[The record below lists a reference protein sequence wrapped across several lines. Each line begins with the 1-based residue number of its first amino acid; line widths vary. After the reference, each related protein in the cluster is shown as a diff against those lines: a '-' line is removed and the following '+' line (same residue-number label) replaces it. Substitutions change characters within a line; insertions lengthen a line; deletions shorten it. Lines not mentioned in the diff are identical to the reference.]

1 MNNIIYLYFAVK
13 VEQKGKTLEIS
24 AEYKPSPRES
34 ILVKEVKSEKKF
46 CPKCTLGLDIKHTD
60 VLILKQYLRS
70 DGTMMPRRVTGL
82 CAVQQKNIGT
92 MVLMARRAGA
102 LLIYTVLQFF
112 LLFDTNFY
120 DFFVF
125 FIGLLALPSQLNSK
139 KQKKCMGYMGL
150 NHYYDE
156 KTIKY
161 ARLKINE

>member
-1 MNNIIYLYFAVK
+1 MINIIYLSFAVK

-46 CPKCTLGLDIKHTD
+46 CPKCSLGLDIKHTD

-102 LLIYTVLQFF
+102 LLIYTVFQFF
-112 LLFDTNFY
+112 STFQY
-120 DFFVF
+120 
-125 FIGLLALPSQLNSK
+125 
-139 KQKKCMGYMGL
+139 
-150 NHYYDE
+150 
-156 KTIKY
+156 
-161 ARLKINE
+161 